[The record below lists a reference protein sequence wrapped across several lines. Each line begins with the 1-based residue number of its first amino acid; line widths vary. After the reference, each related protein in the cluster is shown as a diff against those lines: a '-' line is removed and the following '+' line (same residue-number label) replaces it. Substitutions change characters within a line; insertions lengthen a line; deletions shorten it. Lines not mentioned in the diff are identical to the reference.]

1 MSRKPVE
8 NSSAKPP
15 GRRRSSRVATAAD
28 PVQDTVTR
36 EQESTNGGPTQEAT
50 NVQTVASQQ
59 QTQARQRRGRRQVL
73 LAGQAP
79 RKSPPLQI
87 QVDIDPA
94 ITSGYINDRYDLQI
108 RGRVVSRVAVQE
120 VTMLLDGTVV
130 GLVQYGQADR
140 SAEVALP
147 DGSIGIQYV
156 FHLTLPLP
164 RAQAHRTCPFVI
176 AVRTQ
181 DDRRYEENFEL
192 AVDPSN
198 AAPASVAAGPTRSA
212 QTYAHVRPP
221 VVLYV
226 ERAALDDQGQLLVH
240 GWAVSLTDMVTV
252 QVFVDDERTSAAQ
265 LGSLRDDVGS
275 AFPAYPNARTSG
287 FSLSSHVAMAAE
299 NFSAV
304 RVQAISLG
312 GFSHEVVLPVE
323 RVRELVVVQ
332 QFEALP
338 QAVAPAAVSLALPGQ
353 QPLYHLVA
361 GFKLGL
367 DLPSLLSTPIPASPS
382 VPAPARDPR
391 RDIRYFCDELDLD
404 AEGHLNVSGWAVCAT
419 GISAITVHLDGETMG
434 EADLG
439 LPRDDVGE
447 EFRHIPMAR
456 YSGFR
461 FARDLG
467 HVPAG
472 EHSLRVVLR
481 NGLDDEREQVR
492 SVLIERTEPPPP
504 SALPQFRLEIDNPAV
519 VAGTVIEPITGRL
532 TIEGWALARSGI
544 TGIEVLL
551 DDQRLGEAHYG
562 LARQDVGAAF
572 PDWTESLRS
581 GYAFHCP
588 PRSLR
593 NGDHV
598 VQLNIRAR
606 SGEVLEHR
614 FTIQVRKSEE
624 FEDGSTIRRRMT
636 QVEADVSDDVLDSL
650 GHCPGFRLLLR
661 QGTSTDLN
669 RLVTTLASLRSQVY
683 RDWRLEILVADTDTG
698 AAVRTLIA
706 EAASD
711 LDARIDVI
719 DPSDKSAFDRP
730 LGSPAEATTL
740 RLVGLLSSGDQLGCD
755 ALLEIALAS
764 GLHRDAD
771 LIYADEVRI
780 SPASHEREPFF
791 KPDFSPDLLLS
802 TNYIGRPWFASTALL
817 GHCGIT
823 VRDLLHTG
831 EYDAVLRCTEQ
842 AALIHHVPKL
852 LCTRGTQQ
860 IDDAETEAAAL
871 AQAVSRRGIA
881 AEVLAGAVPGTWRVR
896 RTEPITG
903 MVSIIIPTCAAR
915 GYVETCIKTLRERTT
930 YRNFEIICID
940 NIPDHQVAWK
950 IWLQQNADKIV
961 PMPDAFNWS
970 YFNNRGVD
978 AASGEYLLFLNDDI
992 EVTQPD
998 WLDALLE
1005 HVRRPD
1011 VAVVGPQL
1019 LYPDNKVQHAGM
1031 FLATPGIA
1039 RHAFRFA
1046 QADEPGYFGLALTQ
1060 RNVIAV
1066 TGACM
1071 LMRRSIYQALGG
1083 FEEAHEIINNDLDFC
1098 LRAHRAGKLVVYT
1111 PYASLIHH
1119 EAVSR
1124 ERLKDVFDF
1133 SHFEQRWKTLFAA
1146 GDPYFNPRLARD
1158 SDDYRPDDEPVE
1170 TVYAGHPLFRHDEIK
1185 RILAVKVDHIGDFI
1199 TAIPAIR
1206 RLKHIFPAATIH
1218 VLASRAARA
1227 FAEIEDCIDEFIEF
1241 EFFHAVSGL
1250 GPKQISKDEY
1260 QALHAQLTPYRFDIA
1275 VDLRKHLDTRDV
1287 LRYTPARFL
1296 AGYDYM
1302 GQFPYLDITLEW
1314 EGDKNLA
1321 RKRSH
1326 VTDDLVNLVEAIGTA
1341 CVADRT
1347 QLDLVAPGKGPPEST
1362 PANARALFH
1371 KPVVAVHPGVGNAMR
1386 QWPPEHFA
1394 SLIDLLVEKNAI
1406 NVVLIGGPE
1415 EVELADDVM
1424 SMVAHRDAVVS
1435 LVGRTPLRELPA
1447 LLRACSLYVGNN
1459 SGPKHIAAALGVPT
1473 IGIHSG
1479 VVDAIE
1485 WGPIGKRAVALRR
1498 NMTCSPCY
1506 LARMEDCPRN
1516 YACMRGLEPIVVQ
1529 EVSEIF
1535 LARQVERHIVE
1546 PLVEPEPPVVVA
1558 PKPPVPAKGKRRGK
1572 GSTRQEAAAGDVV
1585 VPVTDTPAFVT
1596 SRVAETVPAVKP
1608 SRRERH
1614 KETVSSRQGIAGP
1627 VATEVA
1633 EPGAASAREASAGS
1647 AMVTDVAAAAEE
1659 AAVAEPSRIR
1669 GEDSTDTSEGV
1680 AETVAIREPVSS
1692 SEAEVSR
1699 ETTATDASVK
1709 VLDNVAVRQSTDDAA
1724 SVTAEQTAPKPKR
1737 NGRRAASSEPVE

>member
-1 MSRKPVE
+1 
-8 NSSAKPP
+8 
-15 GRRRSSRVATAAD
+15 
-28 PVQDTVTR
+28 
-36 EQESTNGGPTQEAT
+36 
-50 NVQTVASQQ
+50 
-59 QTQARQRRGRRQVL
+59 
-73 LAGQAP
+73 
-79 RKSPPLQI
+79 
-87 QVDIDPA
+87 
-94 ITSGYINDRYDLQI
+94 
-108 RGRVVSRVAVQE
+108 
-120 VTMLLDGTVV
+120 
-130 GLVQYGQADR
+130 
-140 SAEVALP
+140 
-147 DGSIGIQYV
+147 
-156 FHLTLPLP
+156 
-164 RAQAHRTCPFVI
+164 
-176 AVRTQ
+176 
-181 DDRRYEENFEL
+181 
-192 AVDPSN
+192 
-198 AAPASVAAGPTRSA
+198 
-212 QTYAHVRPP
+212 
-221 VVLYV
+221 
-226 ERAALDDQGQLLVH
+226 
-240 GWAVSLTDMVTV
+240 
-252 QVFVDDERTSAAQ
+252 
-265 LGSLRDDVGS
+265 
-275 AFPAYPNARTSG
+275 
-287 FSLSSHVAMAAE
+287 
-299 NFSAV
+299 
-304 RVQAISLG
+304 
-312 GFSHEVVLPVE
+312 
-323 RVRELVVVQ
+323 
-332 QFEALP
+332 
-338 QAVAPAAVSLALPGQ
+338 
-353 QPLYHLVA
+353 
-361 GFKLGL
+361 
-367 DLPSLLSTPIPASPS
+367 
-382 VPAPARDPR
+382 
-391 RDIRYFCDELDLD
+391 
-404 AEGHLNVSGWAVCAT
+404 
-419 GISAITVHLDGETMG
+419 
-434 EADLG
+434 
-439 LPRDDVGE
+439 
-447 EFRHIPMAR
+447 
-456 YSGFR
+456 
-461 FARDLG
+461 
-467 HVPAG
+467 
-472 EHSLRVVLR
+472 
-481 NGLDDEREQVR
+481 
-492 SVLIERTEPPPP
+492 
-504 SALPQFRLEIDNPAV
+504 
-519 VAGTVIEPITGRL
+519 
-532 TIEGWALARSGI
+532 
-544 TGIEVLL
+544 
-551 DDQRLGEAHYG
+551 
-562 LARQDVGAAF
+562 
-572 PDWTESLRS
+572 
-581 GYAFHCP
+581 
-588 PRSLR
+588 
-593 NGDHV
+593 
-598 VQLNIRAR
+598 
-606 SGEVLEHR
+606 
-614 FTIQVRKSEE
+614 
-624 FEDGSTIRRRMT
+624 
-636 QVEADVSDDVLDSL
+636 VEADVSDDVLDSL
-650 GHCPGFRLLLR
+650 GHRPGFRLVLR
-661 QGTSTDLN
+661 QGSSTDLN
-669 RLVTTLASLRSQVY
+669 RLLVTLASLRNQVY
-683 RDWRLEILVADTDTG
+683 RDWRLEILVADTETS

-719 DPSDKSAFDRP
+719 DPSDKSAFDQP
-730 LGSPAEATTL
+730 LGNPAEATML

-755 ALLEIALAS
+755 ALLEVALAS

-780 SPASHEREPFF
+780 SPASREREPFF

-817 GHCGIT
+817 GRCGIT
-823 VRDLLHTG
+823 VRDLLQYG
-831 EYDAVLRCTEQ
+831 EYDAVLHCTEQ

-852 LCTRGTQQ
+852 LCMRGTQQ

-871 AQAVSRRGIA
+871 ARAVARRGIA

-940 NIPDHQVAWK
+940 NIPDNQIAWK

-1071 LMRRSIYQALGG
+1071 LMRRSIYQALSG

-1098 LRAHRAGKLVVYT
+1098 LRAHRAGKLMVYT

-1146 GDPYFNPRLARD
+1146 GDPYFSPRLTRH

-1170 TVYAGHPLFRHDEIK
+1170 TVFAGHPLFRHDEIK

-1206 RLKHIFPAATIH
+1206 RLKQIFPAAAIH
-1218 VLASRAARA
+1218 VLASRSARA

-1250 GPKQISKDEY
+1250 GPKQISKEEY
-1260 QALHAQLTPYRFDIA
+1260 QALHAQLAPYRFDIA

-1302 GQFPYLDITLEW
+1302 GQFPYLDISLEW

-1347 QLDLVAPGKGPPEST
+1347 QLNLVAPGKGPPEST
-1362 PANARALFH
+1362 PADARALFA

-1415 EVELADDVM
+1415 EAELADDVI
-1424 SMVAHRDAVVS
+1424 SMVAHRNAVVS

-1447 LLRACSLYVGNN
+1447 LLRACALYVGNN
-1459 SGPKHIAAALGVPT
+1459 SGPKHIASALGVPT

-1516 YACMRGLEPIVVQ
+1516 YACMRGLEPIAVQ

-1535 LARQVERHIVE
+1535 LARQVERYIPE
-1546 PLVEPEPPVVVA
+1546 PLIEPQPPVVVA
-1558 PKPPVPAKGKRRGK
+1558 PVPDVPDKARRRRK
-1572 GSTRQEAAAGDVV
+1572 GSTAQDDVV
-1585 VPVTDTPAFVT
+1585 VPVTDAVASIT
-1596 SRVAETVPAVKP
+1596 STVEGRVPATKP
-1608 SRRERH
+1608 SRRGRR
-1614 KETVSSRQGIAGP
+1614 KETASTPEAIAAP
-1627 VATEVA
+1627 VATGEA
-1633 EPGAASAREASAGS
+1633 EPVA
-1647 AMVTDVAAAAEE
+1647 DVAAAGEANTDGPVVADVTAAAEE
-1659 AAVAEPSRIR
+1659 TAPATEPSGVRR
-1669 GEDSTDTSEGV
+1669 EDTTDASEV
-1680 AETVAIREPVSS
+1680 VTETVATHETASFT
-1692 SEAEVSR
+1692 EAEANSETAAVSAGV
-1699 ETTATDASVK
+1699 EAVD
-1709 VLDNVAVRQSTDDAA
+1709 DVAAQDSTDDAA
-1724 SVTAEQTAPKPKR
+1724 SVTAEETTAKPKR
-1737 NGRRAASSEPVE
+1737 NRRRAASSEPVE